1 MSLNASIILVTIIT
15 AVVFASIGLLYTLK
29 SKTTAGNY
37 IVARNKV
44 GGLLATATLVASG
57 LGAWILFSPAE
68 TGTWAGIVGL
78 IGYSIGSAAP
88 LLAFIFLGS
97 RLRRLMPDGHS
108 LTEFVKLRYGTAP
121 QILALLVMVF
131 YMFIFL
137 TAELTGISLAVNLLG
152 GTPLVIT
159 ASIVGVFT
167 VIYTAFGGIRVSIF
181 TDSIQFA
188 IIIPMIAAV
197 VLILV
202 VTLGGFGTAF
212 DAVNLENKEL
222 LSLTHWPGIEF
233 GLTLIIAIWAAEMFN
248 GAYWQRVYSCKDE
261 KSLKTGFLA
270 AGVIVIPVIFLLGI
284 LGIVAVGNGNLSE
297 PSSALFELVKDVVPT
312 WAFGVVLVLA
322 VILVMSSMD
331 SLLNGISS
339 VFTADL
345 AQLFPRLSGGKLL
358 LFCRLGTAALV
369 IPVIVIASN
378 GYSVLYLF
386 LIADLV
392 CAATVF
398 PVFYGLFS
406 ARIGQKTILISCIA
420 GIIVGSLFFPN
431 PDYEG
436 WNTIPYAGRFLVS
449 FGAAVGISA
458 VVCLISDIY
467 MKIVLKNSNTFST
480 FSVKQID

>member
-1 MSLNASIILVTIIT
+1 M
-15 AVVFASIGLLYTLK
+15 VFATIGLLYTIK

-68 TGTWAGIVGL
+68 TGTWAGLVGL

-121 QILALLVMVF
+121 HILALLVMVF

-188 IIIPMIAAV
+188 VIIPLIAAV
-197 VLILV
+197 VLILF
-202 VTLGGFGTAF
+202 VTLGGFGTTF
-212 DAVNLENKEL
+212 DAVSLENKEL

-261 KSLKTGFLA
+261 RSLKTGFLA

-284 LGIVAVGNGNLSE
+284 LGIVAVGHGNLSE
-297 PSSALFELVKDVVPT
+297 PSSALFELIKDVVPT
-312 WAFGVVLVLA
+312 WVFGVVLVLA
-322 VILVMSSMD
+322 VMLVMSSMD

-345 AQLFPRLSGGKLL
+345 AQLIPKLSGTELL
-358 LFCRLGTAALV
+358 LFCRLATAALV

-406 ARIGQKTILISCIA
+406 PRIGQKTILISCIV
-420 GIIVGSLFFPN
+420 GIIIGVVFFPN

-436 WNTIPYAGRFLVS
+436 WNAIPYAGRFLVS
-449 FGAAVGISA
+449 FGAALGVSA
-458 VVCLISDIY
+458 VVCVISDIY
-467 MKIVLKNSNTFST
+467 MKLILKNSNTFST
-480 FSVKQID
+480 FYIKRID

>member
-1 MSLNASIILVTIIT
+1 MSLNLSIILVTIIT
-15 AVVFASIGLLYTLK
+15 ALLFATIGLLYTFK
-29 SKTTAGNY
+29 TKTTAGNY
-37 IVARNKV
+37 IIARNKI

-68 TGTWAGIVGL
+68 TGTWAGIAGL

-97 RLRRLMPDGHS
+97 RLRRLMPSGHS

-121 QILALLVMVF
+121 HILALLVMVF

-137 TAELTGISLAVNLLG
+137 AAELTGISLAVNLLG

-159 ASIVGVFT
+159 ASIVGIFT
-167 VIYTAFGGIRVSIF
+167 VIYTAVGGLRVSIF

-188 IIIPMIAAV
+188 VIIPLIVAV
-197 VLILV
+197 FLILI

-233 GLTLIIAIWAAEMFN
+233 GLTLIIAIGAAEMFN

-261 KSLKTGFLA
+261 RSLKTGFLA

-297 PSSALFELVKDVVPT
+297 PSSALFELVNDVVPK
-312 WAFGVVLVLA
+312 WVFGLVLVLA

-345 AQLFPRLSGGKLL
+345 AQLMPSLAGNKLL
-358 LFCRLGTAALV
+358 LFSRMATAALI
-369 IPVIVIASN
+369 IPLIVIASN

-406 ARIGQKTILISCIA
+406 PRVGQKTILISSIA
-420 GIIVGSLFFPN
+420 GIIIGALFFPN
-431 PDYEG
+431 SNYEG
-436 WNTIPYAGRFLVS
+436 WISIPYAGRFLVS
-449 FGAAVGISA
+449 FGSAVGVSA
-458 VVCLISDIY
+458 VVCLLSDVY
-467 MKIVLKNSNTFST
+467 MKLILKNTGGFST

>member
-1 MSLNASIILVTIIT
+1 M
-15 AVVFASIGLLYTLK
+15 
-29 SKTTAGNY
+29 
-37 IVARNKV
+37 
-44 GGLLATATLVASG
+44 
-57 LGAWILFSPAE
+57 
-68 TGTWAGIVGL
+68 
-78 IGYSIGSAAP
+78 
-88 LLAFIFLGS
+88 
-97 RLRRLMPDGHS
+97 
-108 LTEFVKLRYGTAP
+108 
-121 QILALLVMVF
+121 
-131 YMFIFL
+131 
-137 TAELTGISLAVNLLG
+137 
-152 GTPLVIT
+152 
-159 ASIVGVFT
+159 
-167 VIYTAFGGIRVSIF
+167 
-181 TDSIQFA
+181 
-188 IIIPMIAAV
+188 
-197 VLILV
+197 
-202 VTLGGFGTAF
+202 TLGGFGTAF

-233 GLTLIIAIWAAEMFN
+233 GLTLIIAIWEAEMFN

-458 VVCLISDIY
+458 VACLISDIY